1 MDSGVVTSHYWQNC
15 QNFLFTN
22 GIITIESRDSFKVST
37 NQINAL
43 DFEYIYIQLT
53 VFQQGVKTQCEQ
65 YIELSLSVLQ
75 AIISPTMQV
84 HIPEANA
91 IIMVSLILAYH
102 RFADH
107 KSEQDKVSLC
117 ALGIYRISS
126 FLHHRITEISSN
138 FCHLH
143 SGFPSLFHKIWI
155 LHNISRS

>member
-1 MDSGVVTSHYWQNC
+1 M
-15 QNFLFTN
+15 
-22 GIITIESRDSFKVST
+22 ESRDSFKVST

-43 DFEYIYIQLT
+43 DFGYIYLQLT
-53 VFQQGVKTQCEQ
+53 VGVKTQCEQ
-65 YIELSLSVLQ
+65 YIELSLLVWQ
-75 AIISPTMQV
+75 AIISPTMEV

-107 KSEQDKVSLC
+107 KSEPDRVSLC

-138 FCHLH
+138 FCYLH
-143 SGFPSLFHKIWI
+143 SGFPSLFHKI
-155 LHNISRS
+155 